1 MSSNPNKSIGP
12 AKLEKSTFCGPFNF
26 NFPTGEDTVSEL
38 PGPDRM
44 FWVSML
50 EVNCI
55 PPVSDSERLKLY
67 DSLVN
72 FLKTVIFENTISY
85 TESQNFKFSWNLYVP
100 SGKKFKVRFELF
112 LRILAYKSEK
122 NHGKILFIWFI

>member
-1 MSSNPNKSIGP
+1 
-12 AKLEKSTFCGPFNF
+12 
-26 NFPTGEDTVSEL
+26 
-38 PGPDRM
+38 
-44 FWVSML
+44 ML

-85 TESQNFKFSWNLYVP
+85 TESQNFKFS
-100 SGKKFKVRFELF
+100 
-112 LRILAYKSEK
+112 
-122 NHGKILFIWFI
+122 